1 MENNMASA
9 VSEKGLEYRIAE
21 ILDSKKAGDI
31 TIVSVGHLT
40 VIAEKFVICSATSNL
55 QVRSLRDEVE
65 EQLKKQG
72 VELIRNDG
80 DRDSRWVVL
89 DYGHVIVHIFHSQER
104 EFYNIERLWADGSN
118 IERYSAAQ

>member
-1 MENNMASA
+1 MENNKAGA
-9 VSEKGLEYRIAE
+9 VSEKGLEYTIAE

-31 TIVSVGHLT
+31 TIVNVGHLT

-65 EQLKKQG
+65 EQLKKRG
-72 VELIRNDG
+72 INMIRNDG

-89 DYGHVIVHIFHSQER
+89 DYGHVIVHIFHHQER

-118 IERYSAAQ
+118 IERYSPQL